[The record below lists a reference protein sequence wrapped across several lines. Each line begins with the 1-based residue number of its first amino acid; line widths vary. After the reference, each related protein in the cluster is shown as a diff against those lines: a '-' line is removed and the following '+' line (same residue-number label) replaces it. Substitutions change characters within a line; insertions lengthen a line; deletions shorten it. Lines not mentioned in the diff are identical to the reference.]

1 MTDKIEA
8 ELLQPPNPSTFVWF
22 SLICSLRGG
31 STAAL
36 LTVDTAV
43 NESRKKVADRVTRSP
58 TRLCSRDGKLCY
70 YRRLEY
76 DFLFFFLALLPCFIV
91 FFVCFSSSCCFVRAA
106 VISSA
111 STCCSRVICII
122 SDLRIPFVSFV
133 IYFSWFLFSWLACLL
148 CSRTRYVCILF
159 PTLID
164 EFALFCLLCPHNLY
178 LSRMKNQDGHRVH
191 RWCRWVERTV
201 KCEDNNNDN
210 NNNHS
215 LLCPSIA

>member
-1 MTDKIEA
+1 MGRIGRTVKHQAGVFKRNSKTSNSKSLDTSLPDFNVQFGSLSTWTWHVSRNRSWPRKLVGCCRRIQRQEA
-8 ELLQPPNPSTFVWF
+8 AIARGRTTGAA
-22 SLICSLRGG
+22 ICS
-31 STAAL
+31 
-36 LTVDTAV
+36 
-43 NESRKKVADRVTRSP
+43 
-58 TRLCSRDGKLCY
+58 
-70 YRRLEY
+70 
-76 DFLFFFLALLPCFIV
+76 
-91 FFVCFSSSCCFVRAA
+91 SSWCCFVRAA